1 MGLSRQ
7 STLRRLAEFAAG
19 ESAIEVTAVQS
30 IPWSRPNWNKK
41 TLWRACSTSRFAD
54 CLHRV
59 SERDRNIFL
68 NTLMTV
74 ASPKEGDLC
83 ETIHERH
90 KPSWYMSSLRG
101 YSNNVI
107 VWLAKEG
114 YASRP
119 TIEAHFAGSKAACL
133 TFQQINYRVPDEARI
148 VKRGL
153 TGLSHYVPREG
164 GMTKLPNE
172 QPQCLWVMT
181 NTTQAALTHRELPR
195 GSIQLDPEQETLVR
209 LSKPPMIIESRSGTG
224 KTLVLLQHAAFHHD
238 KEDVRPTLFVTVSPR
253 LRNELVQQF
262 QAMNE
267 VENFGL
273 TTPNFYTF
281 VGLLDALLIY
291 KRISE
296 FDGKSRCTFLSF
308 FRSKSSH
315 SKSEIEPQLIESEI
329 GGVILVRFVA
339 YAANLRC
346 LLLTVCAS
354 PFFERRDH

>member
-68 NTLMTV
+68 NTL
-74 ASPKEGDLC
+74 
-83 ETIHERH
+83 
-90 KPSWYMSSLRG
+90 MSSLRG

-329 GGVILVRFVA
+329 GGVILVRFLA